1 VNKELNRR
9 GYRTLVFDNLSRGH
23 REFAKWGEFVLGDL
37 LDIKHLRLTFRR
49 YSIDAVMHFA
59 ALTYVDESVKDPQA
73 YYLNNFKGTLN
84 LLQVMLESGVNRF
97 IFSSTCAIYGVP
109 LEIPI
114 TEEHPKSPINPY
126 GKSKLMVEEILKD
139 YSSAYGLRYV
149 SLRYFNAA
157 GADPECEIGEWQD
170 PPVRLIPSLLD
181 VVYHEDKVFRI
192 FGTDYPTK
200 DGTCVRDFIH
210 VTDLAEA
217 HILALEYLLKGGE
230 SEVFNLGNGKG
241 FSVREVIEVVEMV
254 TGRKVRVVEDVR
266 RPGDPPV
273 LVGSSEK
280 ARGILGWSP
289 KYKDISV
296 IIKTAWDWH
305 RRLYGELKKDT

>member
-1 VNKELNRR
+1 MGVILITGGCGYIGAHVNKELNRR

-126 GKSKLMVEEILKD
+126 GK
-139 YSSAYGLRYV
+139 R
-149 SLRYFNAA
+149 
-157 GADPECEIGEWQD
+157 Q
-170 PPVRLIPSLLD
+170 
-181 VVYHEDKVFRI
+181 
-192 FGTDYPTK
+192 
-200 DGTCVRDFIH
+200 
-210 VTDLAEA
+210 A
-217 HILALEYLLKGGE
+217 HG
-230 SEVFNLGNGKG
+230 
-241 FSVREVIEVVEMV
+241 
-254 TGRKVRVVEDVR
+254 
-266 RPGDPPV
+266 
-273 LVGSSEK
+273 
-280 ARGILGWSP
+280 
-289 KYKDISV
+289 
-296 IIKTAWDWH
+296 
-305 RRLYGELKKDT
+305 